1 MLSPKRKKK
10 CPAFSIS
17 LFKFRVES
25 QPPNTVNFV
34 ITINLP
40 YQGLLQSPAEFLKS
54 LQYFNHNL
62 LFFFLLIVNLHL
74 PGRLL
79 GRTAYM
85 PRRMFSELF
94 YSKTPKPSS
103 IPRTRTKNK
112 KFRGLSLVGTFSSKL
127 QHIST
132 TQVLWCKM
140 GTPQFCS

>member
-1 MLSPKRKKK
+1 M

-34 ITINLP
+34 ITMNLP
-40 YQGLLQSPAEFLKS
+40 HQGLLQSPAEFLKS
-54 LQYFNHNL
+54 LLYFNHNL
-62 LFFFLLIVNLHL
+62 FLFFLLVNLHL
-74 PGRLL
+74 HGRLL
-79 GRTAYM
+79 GRTACM
-85 PRRMFSELF
+85 PSHMFSELF
-94 YSKTPKPSS
+94 YSKTPKSSS

-112 KFRGLSLVGTFSSKL
+112 KFCGLSLVGTFSRKL

-140 GTPQFCS
+140 GTPQFCSQL